1 MSVGRVGCLKLSD
14 PQEQIATLAEVWRHS
29 GLNNKAVFLSS
40 FGRKVPFVFSFFLA
54 LWNVVAFQQLQVVD
68 EEDFNAEEAQLRRD
82 FGTWSSLGMS
92 LKLIFL
98 CAGHHSTRSWVP

>member
-40 FGRKVPFVFSFFLA
+40 FGRKVPFVFSFFWLYGM
-54 LWNVVAFQQLQVVD
+54 LLH
-68 EEDFNAEEAQLRRD
+68 FNSCRLSTKRISMRKRLNFAEI
-82 FGTWSSLGMS
+82 LGHG
-92 LKLIFL
+92 
-98 CAGHHSTRSWVP
+98 ARSVGA